1 MCGVA
6 SLSCWCGCSLLRL
19 PADMATGD
27 ELLKAAERGDVEEVR
42 RLLNA
47 GVDVNSEDRCG
58 RTALLA
64 AALARAVQTSEFR
77 ASLADMLACELD
89 NVSGPAS
96 PLTALA
102 RQLCAAAKDD
112 GGAREP
118 AAAGAPKRRR
128 VGPA

>member
-1 MCGVA
+1 
-6 SLSCWCGCSLLRL
+6 
-19 PADMATGD
+19 MATGGG
-27 ELLKAAERGDVEEVR
+27 LLKAAERGDVEEVR

-77 ASLADMLACELD
+77 ASLADMLA
-89 NVSGPAS
+89 S

-112 GGAREP
+112 DGAREP